1 MTKVLS
7 VRERLL
13 KRSEVVSKIEVR
25 LDKETV
31 LEVHEIKPERIE
43 ALRGYC
49 KKDGEVDL
57 VRLRALMIVESVHA
71 DGERLIDQ
79 HTKEALDTM
88 DDIEVVNKLFKSGEQ
103 QRLYEAISEAMGYGD
118 PDEEVEELK
127 N

>member
-1 MTKVLS
+1 MTKPLS

-13 KRSEVVSKIEVR
+13 KRSEVVSKVEVR
-25 LDKETV
+25 LDKDTV
-31 LEVHEIKPERIE
+31 LEVHEIKPERLE

-57 VRLRALMIVESVHA
+57 VRLKALMIVESVHA

-79 HTKEALDTM
+79 HTKEALDLL
-88 DDIEVVNKLFKSGEQ
+88 DDVAVVNKLFKSGEQ
-103 QRLYEAISEAMGYGD
+103 QRLYEAVSDAMGFGD

>member
-1 MTKVLS
+1 MVKPLS

-13 KRSEVVSKIEVR
+13 KRSEVVSKVEVR
-25 LDKETV
+25 LDKDTV
-31 LEVHEIKPERIE
+31 LEVHEIKPERLE

-49 KKDGEVDL
+49 KKDGEIDL
-57 VRLRALMIVESVHA
+57 PRLKALMIVESVHA

-79 HTKEALDTM
+79 HTKEALDLL
-88 DDIEVVNKLFKSGEQ
+88 DDVAVVNKLFKSGEQ
-103 QRLYEAISEAMGYGD
+103 QRLYEAVSDAMGFGD